1 MDGRPVPH
9 RNAPVGS
16 RPVPRLTQTLELD
29 PVALAQRLR
38 PRDDLLVKESV
49 KEPTP
54 EATPGEGATSG
65 SATFDVEEG
74 PFDQYER
81 TVEWTARPD
90 GTAAVTESFRWRTAI
105 PYWSGLYRPLAK
117 RALRDGI
124 APGRRPWWSTPD
136 RLSARQSTLVATMAL
151 HSMVGGAIYAVLTQV
166 LTYASADLGNG
177 SSGQQANVFAVVRLG
192 VVVTVA
198 VTALADRVG
207 RRRIAVWSFAVASL
221 LTIASAAVPSLGSL
235 TVLQL
240 LARNLVVAGL
250 LCVDTIVIEEL
261 PAGSRAIASGLGA
274 MAYGLGAG
282 LVIMCLPLAGV
293 ATWGWRL
300 VFLLCGL
307 TFPLLLH
314 ARRYLPESG
323 RFTRM
328 AEERRQASEH
338 PGADGTAAPT
348 AKGKVRR
355 GRFVLVGLLFLLV
368 NVFVAPTSQLQNDYM
383 RTTRGMSATLIAVL
397 LIVTS
402 TPGALGI
409 VVGGRWAD
417 TRGRRAAIV
426 PGLIGVGIFN
436 AIFFSVSGAPM
447 WVASLFGSVIGALCI
462 PAMAVIGSELFPT
475 SRRGAVRG
483 ALSAVGV
490 GGSVLG
496 LVLAGRL
503 VDAHGYG
510 WTFTVLAV
518 APVTAGFLALLLPES
533 RGKELEELNT

>member
-1 MDGRPVPH
+1 M
-9 RNAPVGS
+9 
-16 RPVPRLTQTLELD
+16 PRLTQNLELD
-29 PVALAQRLR
+29 AGALARRLR
-38 PRDDLLVKESV
+38 PRDDLLVKETPP
-49 KEPTP
+49 EPAP
-54 EATPGEGATSG
+54 ADGATSG
-65 SATFDVEEG
+65 TATYGVEEG

-90 GTAAVTESFRWRTAI
+90 GTARVTESFRWKAAI
-105 PYWSGLYRPLAK
+105 PYWAVLYRPLAK

-166 LTYASADLGNG
+166 LTFASADLGNG
-177 SSGQQANVFAVVRLG
+177 SSGQQADVFAVVRLG
-192 VVVTVA
+192 VVVTVL

-207 RRRIAVWSFAVASL
+207 RRRIAVWSFTAASL
-221 LTIASAAVPSLGSL
+221 LTVASAAVPTLGSL

-250 LCVDTIVIEEL
+250 LCIDTIVIEEL

-307 TFPLLLH
+307 TLPLLLH

-328 AEERRQASEH
+328 AEERRQRA
-338 PGADGTAAPT
+338 ADDAPRRT
-348 AKGKVRR
+348 SRVRP
-355 GRFVLVGLLFLLV
+355 GRFVLVGALFLLV

-397 LIVTS
+397 LITTS

-409 VVGGRWAD
+409 VLGGRWAD

-426 PGLIGVGIFN
+426 PGLIGVGVFN
-436 AIFFSVSGAPM
+436 AIFFSVSGPPM
-447 WVASLFGSVIGALCI
+447 WVASLFGSVVGALCI

-475 SRRGAVRG
+475 SRRGSVRG

-496 LVLAGRL
+496 LLLAGRL
-503 VDAHGYG
+503 VDVHGYG

-533 RGKELEELNT
+533 RGKELEELNS